1 MSSPAERYAAAR
13 RRSAH
18 PALADFTAQLGFSLD
33 PFQVEACEA
42 LDEGAGVLV
51 CAPTG
56 AGKTVVGEFAVHKA
70 LAEGRKAF
78 YTTPIKALSNQKYAD
93 LVQRHGESSVGL
105 LTGDNAINGDAPVV
119 VMTTEVLRNMLY
131 AESPALTGLGYV
143 VMDEVH
149 YLADRFRGAVW
160 EEVIIHLPQ
169 SVTLVSLSATVSNA
183 EEFADWLVT
192 VRGSTRVVVSE
203 VRPIPLWQHMLVGN
217 RVFDLFALR
226 PAAHAAESGDDPRQ
240 LSTRERGASVVDPEL
255 VRFVREHERRLDTW
269 GGGGGGNRRREG
281 AEFRPRWRPP
291 ARPDVIERLDR
302 AGLLPAITFVF
313 SRNGCDAAVDQCL
326 RSGLRLTDEAERAE
340 IAAIID
346 ERTGSLPEQD
356 LHVLGFWEWRE
367 GLLAGLAAHHA
378 GLVPAFKET
387 VEECFV
393 RGLVK
398 AVFATETLALG
409 INMPAR
415 TVVLERLVK
424 WNGEAHV
431 DVTPGEYTQ
440 LTGRA
445 GRRGID
451 VEGHAVVVWAPG
463 LDPSVVAGLASTRT
477 YPLRSS
483 FRPSYNM
490 AVNLVGSFG
499 RARAR
504 ELLASSFAQFQ
515 ADRSVVGLA
524 RSAARHER
532 DAERYAAEM
541 AGEGGDLAAQV
552 AEYVRLR
559 REISDREKELS
570 RDSQSKRRLEAAEAL
585 AALRPGDVIRVPSG
599 RRQGLAVVLDPG
611 VPDSGS
617 LDGGAEPRP
626 LVVTED
632 KWAGRLGSIDFPT
645 PVTALAR
652 VRVPRNFNHR
662 SPHARRDL
670 AATLRNA
677 RVEHDLGARRVK
689 QRSAAA
695 DDPVLQDLRRALRA
709 HPVHGLPDREERVRG
724 AERWLRSVAEAE
736 ALHRRMTE
744 RTGSLARQFDRTC
757 DVLEELGYLVPE
769 TGPVPAD
776 PTSADQDVPVVTDE
790 GRRLARIWSEAD
802 LLVAECLRAGVWRGL
817 TPAEL
822 AAAVSAVVFEAR
834 RETPSQPAVPAG
846 KVAGAIAEMRR
857 IRSRLRDVEV
867 HHGVPQTRDLDL
879 GFAWAAYRWADG
891 QDLDRVL
898 AGAEQAGTELSGGD
912 FVRWARQLLDLL
924 DQLGKGA
931 DDAVAATAR
940 VAVTRVRRGVVA
952 VAVSG

>member
-13 RRSAH
+13 RRTAH
-18 PALADFTAQLGFSLD
+18 PALSDFTAGLGFSLD

-42 LDEGAGVLV
+42 LDEGSGVLV

-56 AGKTVVGEFAVHKA
+56 AGKTVVGEFAIHKA

-93 LVQRHGESSVGL
+93 LVERYGEKQVGL
-105 LTGDNAINGDAPVV
+105 LTGDNAVNGDAPVV

-131 AESPALTGLGYV
+131 ADSPAIHGLGYV

-192 VRGSTRVVVSE
+192 VRGHTKVVVSE
-203 VRPIPLWQHMLVGN
+203 VRPVPLWQHMLVGN
-217 RVFDLFALR
+217 RVFDLFSLR
-226 PAAHAAESGDDPRQ
+226 PAAHAGEQGDTARSQ
-240 LSTRERGASVVDPEL
+240 STRERGASVVDPEL
-255 VRFVREHERRLDTW
+255 VRYVREHERRLDSW
-269 GGGGGGNRRREG
+269 HGGGPRGSRREDSQ
-281 AEFRPRWRPP
+281 RPRYRAP
-291 ARPDVIERLDR
+291 ARSDVVTRLDA

-313 SRNGCDAAVDQCL
+313 SRNGCDAAVRQCL
-326 RSGLRLTDEAERAE
+326 LAGLRLTDEAERAE
-340 IAAIID
+340 IAQIID
-346 ERTGSLPEQD
+346 RRTGSLPEED

-415 TVVLERLVK
+415 SVVLERLVK

-463 LDPSVVAGLASTRT
+463 VDPAVVAGLASTRT
-477 YPLRSS
+477 FPLKSS

-490 AVNLVGSFG
+490 AVNLVSSFG

-524 RSAARHER
+524 RAAARHEQEATR
-532 DAERYAAEM
+532 FAAEM
-541 AGEGGDLAAQV
+541 HSDRGDVGQY
-552 AEYVRLR
+552 AELR
-559 REISDREKELS
+559 RQISEREKELS
-570 RDSQSKRRLEAAEAL
+570 RDSQAKRRIEAAEAL

-599 RRQGLAVVLDPG
+599 RRQGLAVVLDAG
-611 VPDSGS
+611 ITD
-617 LDGGAEPRP
+617 LAEPRP
-626 LVVTED
+626 LVLTED

-645 PVTALAR
+645 PVSALAR
-652 VRVPRNFNHR
+652 VRVPKNFNHR

-677 RVEHDLGARRVK
+677 RLENDLGARKVK
-689 QRSAAA
+689 HRSAAA
-695 DDPVLQDLRRALRA
+695 DDPVLDDLRRALRA
-709 HPVHGLPDREERVRG
+709 HPVHELPDREDRVRV
-724 AERWLRSVAEAE
+724 AERWLRAVREAD
-736 ALHRRMTE
+736 ALQHKMAE
-744 RTGSLARQFDRTC
+744 RTGSLTRQFDATC

-769 TGPVPAD
+769 VAPLVPAD
-776 PTSADQDVPVVTDE
+776 TDVVVATDDVPVVTDD

-802 LLVAECLRAGVWRGL
+802 LLVAECLRSGAWRGL

-822 AAAVSAVVFEAR
+822 AAAASTVVFEAR
-834 RETPSQPAVPAG
+834 RDNPALPAVPAG
-846 KVAGAIAEMRR
+846 KVAATIGEMRR
-857 IRSRLRDVEV
+857 IRLRLHDVEAD
-867 HHGVPQTRDLDL
+867 HGVRVTRDLDL

-891 QDLDRVL
+891 QSLDRVL

-912 FVRWARQLLDLL
+912 FVRWARQLIDLL
-924 DQLGKGA
+924 DQVGKVA
-931 DDAVAATAR
+931 QDPVASVARAAVGR
-940 VAVTRVRRGVVA
+940 LRRGVVA
-952 VAVSG
+952 VAIGG

>member
-93 LVQRHGESSVGL
+93 LVQRYGESSVGL

-217 RVFDLFALR
+217 RVFDLFSLR
-226 PAAHAAESGDDPRQ
+226 PAAHAAESGDAPRQ

-281 AEFRPRWRPP
+281 FDARPRWRPP

-463 LDPSVVAGLASTRT
+463 MDPSVVAGLASTRT

-570 RDSQSKRRLEAAEAL
+570 RDSQAKRRLEAADAL

-611 VPDSGS
+611 VPDSGG

-709 HPVHGLPDREERVRG
+709 HPVHALPDREERVRG

-769 TGPVPAD
+769 IGPVPAD
-776 PTSADQDVPVVTDE
+776 PMSADQDVPVVTDD

-822 AAAVSAVVFEAR
+822 AAAVSTVVFEAR
-834 RETPSQPAVPAG
+834 RETPGQPAVPAG

-940 VAVTRVRRGVVA
+940 AAVTRVRRGVVA